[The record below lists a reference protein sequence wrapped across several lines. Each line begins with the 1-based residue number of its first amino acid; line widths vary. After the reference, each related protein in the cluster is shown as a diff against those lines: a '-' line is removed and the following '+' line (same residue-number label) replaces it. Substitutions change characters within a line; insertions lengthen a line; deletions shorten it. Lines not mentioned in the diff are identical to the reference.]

1 MWKKLLYCGIQI
13 RTALVLCEKPYCTF
27 LKNNLTKK
35 NQSNNIPCCIPFVSI
50 CWYLLQIFIGMGG
63 LQRAPC
69 SQAWIDLYMVCFDST
84 EQPEQLYVQIAA
96 RLQTTSKQLCWTC
109 CLKIECSMDFLHIDV
124 LVVPLRFILKISGGL
139 MFPIRGGHIHVDQKN
154 DSLDFAEISSGCKQA
169 IRYPLISAPT
179 TSRGD

>member
-1 MWKKLLYCGIQI
+1 
-13 RTALVLCEKPYCTF
+13 
-27 LKNNLTKK
+27 
-35 NQSNNIPCCIPFVSI
+35 
-50 CWYLLQIFIGMGG
+50 MGG

-124 LVVPLRFILKISGGL
+124 LGVPLRFFHKISGGL
-139 MFPIRGGHIHVDQKN
+139 MFPIRGGHIHVDQ
-154 DSLDFAEISSGCKQA
+154 I
-169 IRYPLISAPT
+169 
-179 TSRGD
+179 